1 MLKSDLRPLLENT
14 IFEDYR
20 KSLEIEEHYQKQV
33 DQMKK
38 IGLGNSVGYVSLV
51 EEKVTISYVAANLYR
66 LLQIVKGL
74 NDDILEQISPQEMR
88 IKSKLENWRK
98 HDIKRARKMRKDIG
112 DGGVILM
119 KRSIN
124 NSIRKINLYISNL
137 QKLIKEL

>member
-14 IFEDYR
+14 ILEDYK

>member
-38 IGLGNSVGYVSLV
+38 IGLGNSVGYVSWV

-112 DGGVILM
+112 DDGVILM

>member
-1 MLKSDLRPLLENT
+1 MLKGDLRPLLENT

-112 DGGVILM
+112 DDGVILM